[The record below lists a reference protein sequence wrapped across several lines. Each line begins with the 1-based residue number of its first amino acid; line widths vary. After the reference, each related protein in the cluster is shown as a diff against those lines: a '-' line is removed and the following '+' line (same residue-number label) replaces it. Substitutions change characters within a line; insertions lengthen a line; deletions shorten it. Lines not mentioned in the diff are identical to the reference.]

1 MDIADLIDA
10 IEEQGTLLA
19 EAATRCHLNTAVPTC
34 PGWSMRDLLQHIGG
48 VHRWA
53 AAHLAQQRAEVIG
66 DLDEVVERWPDD
78 AALINWYRDGHA
90 ALVSTLRAADPDVT
104 CFTFLPAPSPLAFW
118 ARRQAH
124 ETGIHR
130 ADAECCSGRITPF
143 APSLAVDGIDEL
155 LLRFLVRPQ
164 SGLRADPPWSLH
176 VTATDV
182 GAEWTVFVDALGV
195 VVRTEGDSGDVTVSA
210 PASDLHLL
218 LWNRRTAEG
227 LAVAGDAG
235 LLDRWRDS
243 VRIRWT

>member
-1 MDIADLIDA
+1 V
-10 IEEQGTLLA
+10 
-19 EAATRCHLNTAVPTC
+19 R
-34 PGWSMRDLLQHIGG
+34 
-48 VHRWA
+48 
-53 AAHLAQQRAEVIG
+53 
-66 DLDEVVERWPDD
+66 
-78 AALINWYRDGHA
+78 
-90 ALVSTLRAADPDVT
+90 TLREADPDVT

-130 ADAECCSGRITPF
+130 ADAECCSGPITPF
-143 APSLAVDGIDEL
+143 APSLAADGIDEL

-164 SGLRADPPWSLH
+164 SGLRSDPPWSLH

-182 GAEWTVFVDALGV
+182 GAEWTVFADALGV
-195 VVRTEGDSGDVTVSA
+195 VVRTEGESGDVTVSA
-210 PASDLHLL
+210 PASDLYLL